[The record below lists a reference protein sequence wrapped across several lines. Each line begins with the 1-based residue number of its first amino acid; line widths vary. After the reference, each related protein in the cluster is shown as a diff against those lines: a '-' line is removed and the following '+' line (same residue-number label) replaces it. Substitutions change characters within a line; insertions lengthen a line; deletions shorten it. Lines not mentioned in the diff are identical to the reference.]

1 MERTVVRSESK
12 VGGAGPM
19 HNRTVMRVV
28 SILELVAAEQS
39 GMTLTELSRALG
51 APKSSIHGIVRTLE
65 HAGYLFRSRS
75 TYHVGP
81 SINGLAA
88 ASSTSVIELAKPV
101 IDKLALDFDETVLLG
116 TRVGEA
122 VAYQYFV
129 ESSQPVRFSPPRVRK
144 SQPRPSSIM
153 KLYLA
158 YRSTAERESY
168 LVSHI
173 LDQGERTRMDT
184 ELSAVRAT
192 GFAYNRG
199 ETAAGLTAIAIG
211 LFAESHLMAGISI
224 AGPTERMNGRL
235 EEMAG
240 ALTIANQQISDMLG
254 HLDEI

>member
-1 MERTVVRSESK
+1 MD
-12 VGGAGPM
+12 
-19 HNRTVMRVV
+19 NRTVSRVV

-39 GMTLTELSRALG
+39 GMTLTQLSRALD
-51 APKSSIHGIVRTLE
+51 APKSSVHGIVRTLE
-65 HAGYLFRSRS
+65 HSGYLFRSRS
-75 TYHVGP
+75 TYHIGP

-101 IDKLALDFDETVLLG
+101 IEKLAMDFDETVLLG

-129 ESSQPVRFSPPRVRK
+129 ESAQPVRFSPPRVRK

-158 YRSTAERESY
+158 YRSVAERESY
-168 LVSHI
+168 LTSHI
-173 LDQGERTRMDT
+173 LDAEERVTMDN
-184 ELSAVRAT
+184 ELATVRAT

-224 AGPTERMNGRL
+224 AGPTDRMNPQLERMADG
-235 EEMAG
+235 
-240 ALTIANQQISDMLG
+240 LTAANRQISDMLG
-254 HLDEI
+254 HLDEA